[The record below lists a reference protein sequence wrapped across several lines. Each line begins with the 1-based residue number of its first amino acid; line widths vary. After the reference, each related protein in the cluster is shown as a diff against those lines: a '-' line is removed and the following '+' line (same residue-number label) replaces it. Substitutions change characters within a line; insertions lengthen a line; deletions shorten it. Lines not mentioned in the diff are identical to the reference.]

1 MRIEISEISDNN
13 KIVFNTPLGIG
24 KGIWMSEPLPLRNK
38 SYDVE
43 IEINDSLKWGDNIS
57 FTEDDKEAIGIDN
70 GYVYIQGKIEGVD
83 SDGLV
88 ILRLG
93 DSVIMLDNFTTLP
106 PAGSFIRLDAVTLQL
121 FNANT

>member
-1 MRIEISEISDNN
+1 MRIKISEISDN

-24 KGIWMSEPLPLRNK
+24 KGIWMSDPLPRLDE

-43 IEINDSLKWGDNIS
+43 IEINDSLKWGENVS
-57 FTEDDKEAIGIDN
+57 FTEADKEAIGIDN
-70 GYVYIQGKIEGVD
+70 EYVYIQGKIEGVD

-93 DSVIMLDNFTTLP
+93 DSVIMLDSFTTLP
-106 PAGSFIRLDAVTLQL
+106 PAGSFIRIEAVTLQL
-121 FNANT
+121 FNVNT